1 VGLGAVRDM
10 WPQVLE
16 AVKAKRR
23 FAWIMLSQNA
33 QVIAIDDQT
42 LTLGLV
48 NAGARES
55 FARSGSDE
63 ILRQAMIDT
72 IGLNRRIEAVVDP
85 STDPGTG
92 GGSRSGGPHGGGS
105 GGSQGSGAG
114 ASHGGGAGG
123 T

>member
-1 VGLGAVRDM
+1 MADIRRL
-10 WPQVLE
+10 WPEVLE

-23 FAWIMLSQNA
+23 FAWIVLSQHA
-33 QVIAIDDQT
+33 QVIAIDDHA
-42 LTLGLV
+42 LTLGLG

-72 IGLNRRIEAVVDP
+72 IGVNRRVEAVVDP

-92 GGSRSGGPHGGGS
+92 ATPPNLFLKQISNP
-105 GGSQGSGAG
+105 
-114 ASHGGGAGG
+114 
-123 T
+123 TKKKKK